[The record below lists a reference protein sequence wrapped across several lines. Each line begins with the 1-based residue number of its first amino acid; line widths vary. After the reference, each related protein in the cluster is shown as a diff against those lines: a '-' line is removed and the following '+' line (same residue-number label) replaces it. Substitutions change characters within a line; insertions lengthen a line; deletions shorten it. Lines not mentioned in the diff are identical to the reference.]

1 MQPSLTRESIPAKLP
16 RIIFYAFLLALSV
29 LAYFV
34 PYYDWDLVAYTG
46 SAIALYERDPIRIQ
60 KQAYAALQQELPQDD
75 YVEIVSGSEFR
86 SDVSQDAEHFRQ
98 QLRFYQI
105 RPMYIRL
112 LAGLHGAGLA
122 YVNATRV
129 ISAVAF
135 TLLGILLFVWARSY
149 VGEWQAA
156 ICVPLLLITP
166 ALFGSARIGSPDELS
181 AFVLLLG
188 TFELIERERMLLGT
202 ALLFTS
208 LLLRTDNVIFVFLLL
223 ASVAAVNARA
233 RLRVWAAV
241 FAVASV
247 AIVLTINHVEHS
259 YGWSVLMQN
268 TVTPIVNPAEVS
280 STVAAADYVGAV
292 HDMVDEARE
301 SSVLVFPFLAGI
313 ALLSSRTAAELKRL
327 VGVGLLSWIAHLAL
341 FPHIE
346 DRYFIAGSAIIGV
359 AVLSSLL
366 SRVNEESGHS
376 MGAATISSFQN

>member
-1 MQPSLTRESIPAKLP
+1 MRPSLTRVWIPAKSP
-16 RIIFYAFLLALSV
+16 RTIFSAFLLALTL

-46 SAIALYERDPIRIQ
+46 SAIALRERDPIQIQ
-60 KQAYAALQQELPQDD
+60 KQAYDALKQELPQDD

-112 LAGLHGAGLA
+112 LAGLHGAGMG

-166 ALFGSARIGSPDELS
+166 AIFGSARIGSPDELS
-181 AFVLLLG
+181 AFTLLLG
-188 TFELIERERMLLGT
+188 TFELIERERLPLGT
-202 ALLFTS
+202 ALLFAS
-208 LLLRTDNVIFVFLLL
+208 LLVRTDNVIFVFLLL
-223 ASVAAVNARA
+223 ATVAVKTRA
-233 RLRVWAAV
+233 RLRIWAAV
-241 FAVASV
+241 LAVASV
-247 AIVLTINHVEHS
+247 AIVVSINHFEHS
-259 YGWSVLMQN
+259 YPWSVLMQN
-268 TVTPIVNPAEVS
+268 TASPIVNPAEVS
-280 STVAAADYVGAV
+280 STIAAADYVAAV

-301 SSVLVFPFLAGI
+301 SSVLAFPFLAVI
-313 ALLSSRTAAELKRL
+313 ALLSPGTSSKLKRL
-327 VGVGLLSWIAHLAL
+327 VVVVLLSWIAHLSL

-346 DRYFIAGSAIIGV
+346 DRYFVAGSAIIGV
-359 AVLSSLL
+359 AVVSSLL
-366 SRVNEESGHS
+366 SRAHEESDQS